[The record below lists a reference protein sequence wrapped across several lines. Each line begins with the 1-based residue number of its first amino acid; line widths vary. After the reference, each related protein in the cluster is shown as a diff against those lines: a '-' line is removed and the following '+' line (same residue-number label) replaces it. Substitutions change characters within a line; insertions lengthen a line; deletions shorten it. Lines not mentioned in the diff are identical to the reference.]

1 MVIKILGLR
10 LENKKGQQ
18 NLLTFFIELKSES
31 TDKPGSVVD
40 NHSSGTNVTA
50 CLKQPTRS
58 QRGSRHLETYLVL
71 LRVGFTLPLLLPTA
85 RCALTAPFHPYL
97 ASQAVSFLLH
107 FPWAHTPQALPGT
120 LTSGART
127 FLHRLR
133 RQRSS
138 NQLAVNLR
146 LRGFALKE
154 EISFFFTVY

>member
-18 NLLTFFIELKSES
+18 ILLTFFIELKSES

-97 ASQAVSFLLH
+97 PIKGGRFAFCGT
-107 FPWAHTPQALPGT
+107 FPGVAPAG
-120 LTSGART
+120 R
-127 FLHRLR
+127 
-133 RQRSS
+133 
-138 NQLAVNLR
+138 
-146 LRGFALKE
+146 
-154 EISFFFTVY
+154 

>member
-1 MVIKILGLR
+1 MVIKILSLR
-10 LENKKGQQ
+10 LGNKKGQQ

-58 QRGSRHLETYLVL
+58 QRGSRHMETYLVL

-97 ASQAVSFLLH
+97 CSRANHRRSTLCCTGRRLSPPRRYLALYPLEPGLSSVVHPFKRERISEKSTQRLSSQL
-107 FPWAHTPQALPGT
+107 
-120 LTSGART
+120 GAEN
-127 FLHRLR
+127 
-133 RQRSS
+133 SI
-138 NQLAVNLR
+138 
-146 LRGFALKE
+146 G
-154 EISFFFTVY
+154 

>member
-97 ASQAVSFLLH
+97 CSRTNHRRSALCGTFRRLSSPRCYLALYPLEPGLSSVAHPFKRKRISEKSTQRLSSQL
-107 FPWAHTPQALPGT
+107 
-120 LTSGART
+120 GAED
-127 FLHRLR
+127 
-133 RQRSS
+133 SI
-138 NQLAVNLR
+138 
-146 LRGFALKE
+146 G
-154 EISFFFTVY
+154 

>member
-71 LRVGFTLPLLLPTA
+71 LRVGFTLPLVLLQA

-97 ASQAVSFLLH
+97 SAVYFLWH
-107 FPWAHTPQALPGT
+107 FPSTHAAQALPGT
-120 LTSGART
+120 LPYGART
-127 FLHRLR
+127 FLRYKTAIAWLTSR
-133 RQRSS
+133 VLYIFNSYINRILCILS
-138 NQLAVNLR
+138 
-146 LRGFALKE
+146 
-154 EISFFFTVY
+154 

>member
-58 QRGSRHLETYLVL
+58 QRGSRHMETYLVL
-71 LRVGFTLPLLLPTA
+71 LRVGFTMPLLLPAA

-97 ASQAVSFLLH
+97 CSRTNHRRSALCCTGRRLAPPRRYLAPCSAEPGLSSAGHRPAAVAW
-107 FPWAHTPQALPGT
+107 PTPA
-120 LTSGART
+120 ANN
-127 FLHRLR
+127 
-133 RQRSS
+133 RS
-138 NQLAVNLR
+138 
-146 LRGFALKE
+146 
-154 EISFFFTVY
+154 